1 MNWLASLFGGGK
13 TTGKIV
19 DGVLNGVDALVYT
32 DEEKAVA
39 NQKVLD
45 FKLEWMKATQGQN
58 IARRLIAVG
67 VTALWV
73 LCGLIILA
81 SQALGFSEFA
91 KFVLTYL
98 RDVVANPFMIV
109 LTFYFAAHIVSKKK

>member
-13 TTGKIV
+13 TTDKIV

-39 NQKVLD
+39 NQKILD

-109 LTFYFAAHIVSKKK
+109 LTFYFAAHIMSKKK